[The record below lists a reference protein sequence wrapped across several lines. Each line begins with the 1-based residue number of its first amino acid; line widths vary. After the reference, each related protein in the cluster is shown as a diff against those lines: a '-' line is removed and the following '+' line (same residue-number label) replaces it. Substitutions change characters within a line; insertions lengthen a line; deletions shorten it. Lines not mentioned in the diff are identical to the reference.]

1 MFPYTDREFVMLLA
15 SCLVILGAAAVASGI
30 FLLVVRASGKSV
42 ETIASQAT
50 KLAQKGIAEEISGLV
65 GNASSLVESL
75 NQLVRTSA
83 GIGIFLILLGFT
95 MLIAA
100 YAMVKFF

>member
-1 MFPYTDREFVMLLA
+1 MFPYTDREFVLILA
-15 SCLVILGAAAVASGI
+15 SCLAVLGVISIASGI

-50 KLAQKGIAEEISGLV
+50 RLAQKGIAEEISGLV

-75 NQLVRTSA
+75 TQLVRTSA
-83 GIGIFLILLGFT
+83 GIGIFLILFGFA
-95 MLIAA
+95 MLMVA
-100 YAMVKFF
+100 YGMVKFF